1 MKTSRMR
8 SWVIGYLKTA
18 LIVVG
23 VVSVLLPLSL
33 VLTSKIRPDTSS
45 GAMQR
50 VFVEASRL
58 KKLLSV
64 AETDSRQHDSQR
76 AVRYRNRKDF
86 CAANGNRII
95 TPDIFKHIIVNDKYK
110 ILYCSVP
117 KVACTNWRRVMLI
130 LTGKMNTTDPMKI
143 KASDVHGSYD
153 DYLTYLSD
161 LSIEDI
167 KYRLKNYYKFVFTRE
182 PFERI
187 LSAYRNKFK
196 GKNPFFH
203 KRYGKNIVR
212 KYRANSWNTNPDGK
226 DVSFGEY
233 VHYLTDY
240 TRREPLN
247 EHWEKMT
254 ELCHPCLINYDLVSS
269 YDDLQ
274 EDSVRLLDKI
284 GASKIVQF
292 PKRSASY
299 KHAETEELLRQF
311 YSQIPPV
318 LLDQLME
325 VYYSD
330 FLMFRYKVPNSLRNL
345 TNWKVKL

>member
-1 MKTSRMR
+1 MKARLMGRVKS
-8 SWVIGYLKTA
+8 A

-23 VVSVLLPLSL
+23 VVSVLLPTSL
-33 VLTSKIRPDTSS
+33 ILTSNIRADTSS
-45 GAMQR
+45 DTIQR
-50 VFVEASRL
+50 VFVEATRL

-64 AETDSRQHDSQR
+64 AEADSRQHDNRR
-76 AVRYRNRKDF
+76 AVRYRNRQEF
-86 CAANGNRII
+86 CAAKGNTVI
-95 TPDIFKHIIVNDKYK
+95 TPEMFKHIIVNDKYK
-110 ILYCSVP
+110 ILYCQVP

-130 LTGKMNTTDPMKI
+130 LTGKMNTSEPMEL
-143 KASDVHGSYD
+143 KASAVHGAYD

-161 LSIEDI
+161 LPINDI

-196 GKNPFFH
+196 GNNPFFH

-212 KYRANSWNTNPDGK
+212 RYRVNSWNTKPDGK
-226 DVSFGEY
+226 DVSFNEY

-254 ELCHPCLINYDLVSS
+254 ELCHPCLIKYDLVSS
-269 YDDLQ
+269 YDDL
-274 EDSVRLLDKI
+274 ETDSVRLLDKI
-284 GASKIVQF
+284 GASRILQF

-299 KHAETEELLRQF
+299 KHAGTEELLRQY

-318 LLDQLME
+318 MLDQLME
-325 VYYSD
+325 VYYPD

-345 TNWKVKL
+345 THWQVKL